1 MFAYLLI
8 NIKIFLAIFSSWLL
22 LLGFK
27 VSHESLILGCLVS
40 LFTTFVLN
48 KLNVLKGVVFKISIQ
63 KYIIVLFTEIFKST
77 IYVTKLV
84 FQNKII
90 NLDSKLT
97 NLHIDTDISDTEA
110 IMIANFITMT
120 PGTIVISTANG
131 DFLIHS
137 IDKSN
142 TPNIQQIKQ
151 MILK

>member
-1 MFAYLLI
+1 MLRYLGI
-8 NIKIFLAIFSSWLL
+8 NIKLFLLIFISWLFL
-22 LLGFK
+22 VGFNLHK
-27 VSHESLILGCLVS
+27 EFLILGLVVS
-40 LFTTFVLN
+40 LFTTYVLN
-48 KLNVLKGVVFKISIQ
+48 KLDVLKGLVFKISIR
-63 KYIIVLFTEIFKST
+63 KYIFVLFKEIFKST

-90 NLDSKLT
+90 NLDSELT
-97 NLHIDTDISDTEA
+97 NLHIETDISDTDA

-120 PGTIVISTANG
+120 PGTMVISTANG

-142 TPNIQQIKQ
+142 TPDIKEIRE